1 MSELVK
7 SLKSETA
14 LINLDGFAGYTDESE
29 NQDQEDFAPHARI
42 IQGTRISF
50 TKQAVWVNREK
61 QPLPKGLLLL
71 VANVLRVVQKWGPD
85 GMPAGDPRILK
96 PGEKWPDVEAMNEKC
111 PKSEWRMYFDKLIG
125 PYQRQKVVYLWDP
138 NITLD
143 KYTYAASSN
152 SGMNAVSNLVEKINT
167 QRDFKKVRAYPIV
180 TLESLLWSKRYN
192 TPGPNF
198 IIQDWVELNERGG
211 LVPIA
216 ATTPAALTASR
227 PTTAQEMLNQNP
239 GMKPVAA
246 PTGAEATGDKIEF

>member
-96 PGEKWPDVEAMNEKC
+96 QGEKWPDVEAMNEKC

-138 NITLD
+138 TITMN
-143 KYTYAASSN
+143 KYTWATSSN
-152 SGMNAVSNLVEKINT
+152 SGMACVSDLVEKI
-167 QRDFKKVRAYPIV
+167 QMMRQFKKVKAYPIV
-180 TLESLLWSKRYN
+180 TLGSLLWSKRYN
-192 TPGPNF
+192 TPGPNL
-198 IIQDWVELNERGG
+198 IIQSWIKKDDSGAL
-211 LVPIA
+211 LPIT
-216 ATTPAALTASR
+216 ATTSAAALT
-227 PTTAQEMLNQNP
+227 
-239 GMKPVAA
+239 
-246 PTGAEATGDKIEF
+246 

>member
-111 PKSEWRMYFDKLIG
+111 PKTEWRKYFDQPVG
-125 PYQRQKVVYLWDP
+125 PYQRQSIVYLRDP
-138 NITLD
+138 
-143 KYTYAASSN
+143 YTWAIYTWPASNPSSLSCVSDLTEQTRWNRAATK
-152 SGMNAVSNLVEKINT
+152 EKAAHPVIRLT
-167 QRDFKKVRAYPIV
+167 SR
-180 TLESLLWSKRYN
+180 LWSKKWG
-192 TPGPNF
+192 TPGPYYT
-198 IIQDWVELNERGG
+198 ILTWVAWNE
-211 LVPIA
+211 
-216 ATTPAALTASR
+216 
-227 PTTAQEMLNQNP
+227 N
-239 GMKPVAA
+239 
-246 PTGAEATGDKIEF
+246 